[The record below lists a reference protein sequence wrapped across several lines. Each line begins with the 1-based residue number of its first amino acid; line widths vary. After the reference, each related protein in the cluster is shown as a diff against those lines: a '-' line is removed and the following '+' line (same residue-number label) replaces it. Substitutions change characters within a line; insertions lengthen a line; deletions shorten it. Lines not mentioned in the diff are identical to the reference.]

1 MGSVPPGGKWK
12 VGWGHLERWTIRSRG
27 WRERKIVALGQSTF
41 SGLTE
46 FERALGSGRVFSM

>member
-1 MGSVPPGGKWK
+1 MAEKEVGSVPPGGKWK

-41 SGLTE
+41 RDRKS
-46 FERALGSGRVFSM
+46 VV